1 LRDTFRSACTV
12 AGVAHPVA
20 EYLIGH
26 SIDKLG
32 YDKSPQVYP
41 EHFRVEYAKVEPM
54 LNIFS
59 NQAIGLKKFTEL
71 ETKIQEKESVIQS
84 LIQNGYQKAT
94 EMDELK
100 AKVAQIK
107 SSKPALEALLK
118 RVLELES
125 KLSEGKK

>member
-1 LRDTFRSACTV
+1 MI
-12 AGVAHPVA
+12 A
-20 EYLIGH
+20 EYM
-26 SIDKLG
+26 IDHNTDNLG
-32 YDKSPQVYP
+32 YDKSPAVYP
-41 EHFRVEYAKVEPM
+41 EHFRVEYAKVESM

-59 NQAIGLKKFTEL
+59 NQAVGLKKITEL
-71 ETKIQEKESVIQS
+71 EAKIQEKETVIQS
-84 LIQNGYQKAT
+84 LIQNGQRKAT

-100 AKVAQIK
+100 LKVQAIE

>member
-1 LRDTFRSACTV
+1 LA
-12 AGVAHPVA
+12 
-20 EYLIGH
+20 
-26 SIDKLG
+26 
-32 YDKSPQVYP
+32 YDKSPEVYP
-41 EHFRVEYAKVEPM
+41 EHFKVVYAKVEPM

-59 NQAIGLKKFTEL
+59 NQAVGLKKITEL
-71 ETKIQEKESVIQS
+71 EAKIQEKETVIKS
-84 LIQNGYQKAT
+84 LIQNGQQKAT

-100 AKVAQIK
+100 AKVQAIE